1 MIKNSRQRIR
11 KRREVALE
19 NRKKQLAAW
28 KKAPV
33 SDDLSKEK
41 KTQKILKAENDIK
54 ILEARIR

>member
-11 KRREVALE
+11 KRREIALE
-19 NRKKQLAAW
+19 NRKKQLASW

-33 SDDLSKEK
+33 GEKLSKEAK
-41 KTQKILKAENDIK
+41 AQKILKAENDIK